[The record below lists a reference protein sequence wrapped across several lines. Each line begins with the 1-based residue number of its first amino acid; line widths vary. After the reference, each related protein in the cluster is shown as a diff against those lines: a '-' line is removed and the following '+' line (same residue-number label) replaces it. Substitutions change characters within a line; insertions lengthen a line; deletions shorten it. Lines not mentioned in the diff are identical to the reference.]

1 MPKQQMPPEPELTIL
16 KPLLAKLPPMIAR
29 KEVKHFTG
37 GVISPQTLANAD
49 NTGTGPAV
57 RYRINDSIVYP
68 TSFLLHYLE
77 KKGVQVI
84 VTPTL

>member
-1 MPKQQMPPEPELTIL
+1 MRKQQMPPEPELTVL
-16 KPLLAKLPPMIAR
+16 KDLLAKLPPVIAR
-29 KEVKHFTG
+29 KEVKFFMG
-37 GVISPQTLANAD
+37 GIISPQTLANAD

-68 TSFLLHYLE
+68 TPFLLEYLE

-84 VTPTL
+84 VPPTL